1 MTQSLRVKQS
11 PLEKAEEG
19 VAYWRAEL
27 AQVERERRGMVWALR
42 VGVPLGALIAVFAH
56 PLIGL
61 GLVGMSI
68 LTWALGLYMT
78 TVRRSEFAQRV
89 RDAEEALA
97 AARGVS

>member
-1 MTQSLRVKQS
+1 MSQSPRARQS
-11 PLEKAEEG
+11 PLEKAEES

-42 VGVPLGALIAVFAH
+42 VGVPLGALIALVAH
-56 PLIGL
+56 PLIGI
-61 GLVGMSI
+61 GLIGMSI

-78 TVRRSEFAQRV
+78 TVRRGEFKQRL

>member
-1 MTQSLRVKQS
+1 MKQS
-11 PLEKAEEG
+11 ALEKAEEG

-42 VGVPLGALIAVFAH
+42 AGIPLGAIVAVWGQ
-56 PLIGL
+56 LWIGL
-61 GLVGMSI
+61 VIVGMSV

-78 TVRRSEFAQRV
+78 TVRRGEFTQRL
-89 RDAEEALA
+89 RDAEHALA